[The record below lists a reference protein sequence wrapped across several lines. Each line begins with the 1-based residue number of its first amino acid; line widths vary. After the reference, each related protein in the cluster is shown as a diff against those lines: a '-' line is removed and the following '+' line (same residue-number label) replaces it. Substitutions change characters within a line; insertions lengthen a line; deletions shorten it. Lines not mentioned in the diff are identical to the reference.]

1 MNHPRR
7 SRAKNQM
14 GNSRPDQRSR
24 ITEARRPKPDPNHLV
39 DGKYAIADLVDL
51 KELKKLFQEFSEAT
65 GFTIGF
71 LDHPGLNVL
80 IATGWLDI
88 CTKFHRANPISMRGC
103 LKSNLHLLGQL
114 SQPLQTSIEKCEHGL
129 VDCATPII
137 IKGKHIASLATGQLL
152 LAQPDRERFRRQAA
166 AYGYDEQAYLAAL
179 EKVKVVDAGKLQ
191 RATAFLGTLAQ
202 MISEKGY
209 VNLLFKEKAGRL
221 QAEIE
226 ERRRVESALRESEA
240 LLQKANRMLQAIRDC
255 HEAMLRANTEEE
267 LLQGV
272 CRIIVQTAG
281 EQTAWVGLA
290 ERQPRRTVRPVASA
304 GISTEYLKT
313 ASITWDL
320 TPRGRGPVGTAIHT
334 GKPCLC
340 RNTLTDPQFAP
351 WRQLARQFGFGS
363 VLALPLVING
373 ECIGALVIKAAQP
386 DAFDAGEQL
395 LLMDF
400 ANDLAFGI
408 NTLRLRA
415 ERERLEDEVVKS
427 VEREQERIGRDLHD
441 GLCQMLVGAKYH
453 ACILQRISKSQ
464 FPEVKQQASTLEG
477 MLNQTITFARDLS
490 RSLNPARITPANL
503 AGALQLLA
511 SSVDS
516 ANGTR
521 CSCQLKPVKISDQQA
536 AEQVYRIAQEA
547 VQNAVKHARAKNISI
562 MLTSQDDRILLGV
575 QDDGLGIA
583 LRRKRRGMGLRNMET
598 RARLIGGRLE
608 VVRREGGGTTVSC
621 EFVQPTREPA

>member
-1 MNHPRR
+1 
-7 SRAKNQM
+7 M
-14 GNSRPDQRSR
+14 GNPRPDQQSR
-24 ITEARRPKPDPNHLV
+24 ITVARRQKPDSNHLV

-51 KELKKLFQEFSEAT
+51 EELKKLFQGFSDAT

-88 CTKFHRANPISMRGC
+88 CTEFHRANPLSACAC

-114 SQPLQTSIEKCEHGL
+114 SQPLQTSIEKCQHGL

-152 LAQPDRERFRRQAA
+152 LAPPVRERFRRQAA
-166 AYGYDEQAYLAAL
+166 VYGYDEKAYLAAL
-179 EKVKVVDAGKLQ
+179 EKVAVVDEGKLQ
-191 RATAFLGTLAQ
+191 RITAFLGTLAQ

-209 VNLLFKEKAGRL
+209 VNLLHKEKAGRL
-221 QAEIE
+221 QAEIK
-226 ERRRVESALRESEA
+226 ERGRVESALRESEA

-255 HEAMLRANTEEE
+255 HESMLRANTEEE

-272 CRIIVQTAG
+272 CRIIVQTG
-281 EQTAWVGLA
+281 GQTAWVGLA
-290 ERQPRRTVRPVASA
+290 EQPPRRTVRPVAAA
-304 GISTEYLKT
+304 GISAEYLKR
-313 ASITWDL
+313 AHITWDN

-334 GKPCLC
+334 GKPYLC
-340 RNTLTDPQFAP
+340 RNTLTDPKFAP

-373 ECIGALVIKAAQP
+373 QCIGALVIKAPQP

-415 ERERLEDEVVKS
+415 ERERLEHEIVKS

-441 GLCQMLVGAKYH
+441 GLCQMLVGAKFY
-453 ACILQRISKSQ
+453 AGILQGISKSQ
-464 FPEVKQQASTLEG
+464 FPEVKPQARTLEG
-477 MLNQTITFARDLS
+477 ILNQTIAQARDLS

-503 AGALQLLA
+503 AGALQGLA
-511 SSVDS
+511 DSVD
-516 ANGTR
+516 GTLDTR
-521 CSCQLKPVKISDQQA
+521 CSCQFPKPVKISSHQA

-547 VQNAVKHARAKNISI
+547 VQNAVKHACAKNISI
-562 MLTSQDDRILLGV
+562 MLTSQDGHVLLSV
-575 QDDGLGIA
+575 EDDGVGIA
-583 LRRKRRGMGLRNMET
+583 LRRKRSGMGLRNMET
-598 RARLIGGRLE
+598 RARLIGGRLK
-608 VVRREGGGTTVSC
+608 VVRRERGGTAVAC
-621 EFVQPTREPA
+621 ELPSHQKNEQEISP